1 MGQDTNIDIDNHVD
15 DEILTCLDFEKPK
28 SFFLFAGAGSGK
40 TRTLVNVLNVIREKY
55 KSRLHLNNQRVAII
69 TYTNA
74 ACDEIK
80 SRLDYDAL
88 FEVSTIHSF
97 TWELIRHF
105 TSDIKDWLRKKLK
118 EDIGDLEDL
127 QSRARGVNKTSID
140 RAKKIESKIKRLSN
154 LINIRVFTYNP
165 NGDNISK
172 DSLNHSE
179 VIDLGAFFLMDK
191 ELMQNILVRKFPI
204 LLIDESQ
211 DTNKSLIDSFFAVQK
226 LHKDHFSLGLIGD
239 MMQRIYLD
247 GKEGLGKDILP
258 ADWETPEK
266 KLNHRCPK
274 RVITLINKIRAE
286 SDGHQQVP
294 RSDKENGFVRL
305 FLVKTPCLDKKDTE
319 ESIVQSMAKIT
330 GDNKWI
336 GEDADVKTLTLE
348 HHMAA
353 KRMGFSEVFEP
364 LYNIDKLKT
373 GLLDGTL
380 SGMSFFTNTIL
391 PLYNASCDNDKFAIA
406 RIVKEK
412 SPLLD
417 KENIRTAESQISL
430 IEDANS
436 AVNELFSLWKMGSI
450 PMLIDILRN
459 IAKSGL
465 FAIPDSLIPIA
476 HRTQEEL
483 IVIEKTEDQSVD
495 EADDVI
501 EAWDKVLSA
510 PFSQIELYR
519 KYITD
524 EGNFGTHQ
532 GVKGREF
539 PRVMVILDDDEAR
552 GFLFSYEKLFG
563 VKALSAGDLKNQAEG
578 KETGLDR
585 TRRLFYVTC
594 SRAKQSLA
602 VVAYTSDPE
611 LFKRKSI
618 DNGWFIN
625 EEIE

>member
-1 MGQDTNIDIDNHVD
+1 MGQDANIDIDNHVD

-55 KSRLHLNNQRVAII
+55 KSRLHLNKQRVAII

-154 LINIRVFTYNP
+154 LINIRVFKYNP
-165 NGDNISK
+165 NGDNLSK

-179 VIDLGAFFLMDK
+179 VIDLGAFFLMNK

-305 FLVKTPCLDKKDTE
+305 FLVKTPCPDKKHTE

-430 IEDANS
+430 IEVANN
-436 AVNELFSLWKMGSI
+436 AVNELFSLWEMGKI

-476 HRTQEEL
+476 NRTQEEL
-483 IVIEKTEDQSVD
+483 MAIDKTEDQLVD
-495 EADDVI
+495 NADDVI

-563 VKALSAGDLKNQAEG
+563 VKALSASDLKNQAEG
-578 KETGLDR
+578 KETGFDR

-602 VVAYTSDPE
+602 IVAYTSDPE
-611 LFKRKSI
+611 LFKKKSI

-625 EEIE
+625 EEIV